1 MARFTLDSA
10 TEFLF
15 GKDVRSLGKG
25 LPYPPT
31 AEGRFIPVDEN
42 DFASA
47 FLKAQTA
54 SAARGRLQE
63 AWGLGEFWKD
73 KVLPHKA
80 GVDKIINP
88 ILEDALQKKAE
99 KVAAGLVDSKDI
111 SDEDTLL
118 SSLLKV
124 TDGKSSSVSSD
135 SGS

>member
-1 MARFTLDSA
+1 MDSA

-15 GKDVRSLGKG
+15 GKDVRSLSKG

-31 AEGRFIPVDEN
+31 AEERFIPVDEN

-47 FLKAQTA
+47 FLKAQIA
-54 SAARGRLQE
+54 SAVRGRLQD
-63 AWGLGEFWKD
+63 AWGLAEFWKD

-99 KVAAGLVDSKDI
+99 KAVAGPAESKEI

-124 TDGKSSSVSSD
+124 TDGMFHLLRPVDSD
-135 SGS
+135 S